1 MYSNESILS
10 VKLGITYTRLPLL
23 CKQHTPP
30 ANWKGVEIINIGG
43 ISFKFRKFI
52 YLQNLENLHTFN
64 HYDIK

>member
-43 ISFKFRKFI
+43 MIVIHSK
-52 YLQNLENLHTFN
+52 LLM
-64 HYDIK
+64 